1 MSSNQI
7 ISKLVVVLLSTR
19 KLRAEILVVFEEFE
33 IRFYEIL
40 PPAPL
45 SSSIEAKI
53 KPSG

>member
-40 PPAPL
+40 PPL
-45 SSSIEAKI
+45 TSSIKAKI